1 MFPRPTRLP
10 DGPNRPSVG
19 AMRVRI
25 RLFASLRE
33 LTGRSE
39 LILDLPPGASVEAAW
54 RALAAEHPALA
65 GRRQS
70 LSAAVNRRYVPFEA
84 PLAEDDELVFVPPV
98 SGGAPSSST
107 RR

>member
-1 MFPRPTRLP
+1 
-10 DGPNRPSVG
+10 
-19 AMRVRI
+19 MRVRVK
-25 RLFASLRE
+25 LFASLRE
-33 LTGRSE
+33 AAGRSE
-39 LILDLPPGASVEAAW
+39 LLLDLPPGTTVDGAW
-54 RALAAEHPALA
+54 RALAAEHPVLA

-98 SGGAPSSST
+98 SGGASSSST